1 MAMAARNRSEYFEEG
16 GREES
21 FGRPSNAE
29 SVGEMRWVAI
39 DSIPSHQLTNFAL
52 LRRTPSECGRE
63 EGRTEMIDVRK
74 LDRFNRELVVKNAL
88 ATNEQDNSRLLS
100 AIKER
105 LDRYV

>member
-1 MAMAARNRSEYFEEG
+1 MAARNRSEYFEEG

-29 SVGEMRWVAI
+29 SVEEMRWAAI
-39 DSIPSHQLTNFAL
+39 DSIPSHKLTNFAL
-52 LRRTPSECGRE
+52 LRRTPSECGGE

-74 LDRFNRELVVKNAL
+74 LDRFNRELVVKKEAL
-88 ATNEQDNSRLLS
+88 ATNERDNSRLLS